1 MKKKKLIQENKEQH
15 VGSSVFV
22 LVGFATFLLM
32 FISLGEGRSF
42 RTNKL
47 EANQITTESG
57 AMMSK
62 ENHQFISTYMPY
74 FEEFALHYNYEYSDY
89 ENYIQ

>member
-1 MKKKKLIQENKEQH
+1 MKKAKTQEKGKEQH
-15 VGSSVFV
+15 VGSSLFV

-42 RTNKL
+42 RTNKMQ
-47 EANQITTESG
+47 ANQVTTDSGITMT
-57 AMMSK
+57 K
-62 ENHQFISTYMPY
+62 ENQQFISAYMPY
-74 FEEFALHYNYEYSDY
+74 FEEFALHYNYEYSNY